1 MLDYAIAQNASL
13 IKPKRSTNYLIA
25 LLVGLAIPFII
36 MLLYDFFNDKIVD
49 LKEISKRTRVPV
61 IGTLGHNRYQTEL
74 PVLEKPKSTLTESFR
89 GLRTNLQYL
98 MREPES
104 RVVSVSSTVVGEGK
118 TFIAV
123 NLAAAIAVTG
133 KRVLLLGLDLRKP
146 RLHRLMGYSGDI
158 GVSTYLIGQNSA
170 GI

>member
-1 MLDYAIAQNASL
+1 M
-13 IKPKRSTNYLIA
+13 
-25 LLVGLAIPFII
+25 
-36 MLLYDFFNDKIVD
+36 
-49 LKEISKRTRVPV
+49 
-61 IGTLGHNRYQTEL
+61 
-74 PVLEKPKSTLTESFR
+74 
-89 GLRTNLQYL
+89 
-98 MREPES
+98 
-104 RVVSVSSTVVGEGK
+104 VGEGK